1 MVFMST
7 PTPADLMRRRPAGT
21 PGGGRFV
28 EKVNTAPVGTLAAAR
43 TGETVDFPMP
53 SLVDEYPAWVA
64 DADAKYRAE
73 YRALWKRLNARHR
86 GNAYG
91 DAVYLSESSDD
102 HAVLAVLSQLAID
115 DVAERVARNANTPPA
130 VLHMIAVGESDWR
143 NPAARR
149 AAVLHPDCPEETIRI
164 VWAHRRTLDYQ
175 GMAKDVL
182 TTAPNIPDDLLEEA
196 ALEGDPTAAARL
208 LGEHEGD
215 QP

>member
-21 PGGGRFV
+21 PGGGRFI
-28 EKVNTAPVGTLAAAR
+28 EKVNTAPVCTLTGTAVTAPD
-43 TGETVDFPMP
+43 DFPIP
-53 SLVDEYPAWVA
+53 SPVDDYPQWVV
-64 DADAKYRAE
+64 DADERFRAE

-91 DAVYLSESSDD
+91 DAVYLSENSDD
-102 HAVLAVLSQLAID
+102 PAVLAVLSQLAID
-115 DVAERVARNANTPPA
+115 DVAEQVARNPHTPPA

-149 AAVLHPDCPEETIRI
+149 AAVLHENCPEETIRI

-196 ALEGDPTAAARL
+196 AIEGDPTAAARL
-208 LGEHEGD
+208 LGED
-215 QP
+215 